1 MSLTKRVRKGIS
13 LLASFAMGAGL
24 MIGTFAAPAAAV
36 ADSVTINTAG
46 GVRYDDTYR
55 EELHGQVCDFWYNYG
70 NDFDTTYA
78 NEGVFINGTFSG
90 PNAAE
95 MELVS
100 VTLVDLP
107 EGSENDL
114 LELDWV
120 DFNRY
125 DRAGV
130 AGWDEDAEMEECSSD
145 HDFEVFMADDTYG
158 DSEFSYWDVAG
169 DYTYRLEFANSFD
182 GDGTVTMTQ

>member
-1 MSLTKRVRKGIS
+1 MSMSKRVRKGIS

-55 EELHGQVCDFWYNYG
+55 EELHGQVCDFYYNYG
-70 NDFDTTYA
+70 DDFDTTYA
-78 NEGVFINGTFSG
+78 NYGVFINGTFSG

-107 EGSENDL
+107 EGSENDIF
-114 LELDWV
+114 ELDWV
-120 DFNRY
+120 DFNRF

-130 AGWDEDAEMEECSSD
+130 TMFDDAEMEVCSSD
-145 HDFEVFMADDTYG
+145 HDFEVFMEDTMSG
-158 DSEFSYWDVAG
+158 DSEFAYWDVAG
-169 DYTYRLEFANSFD
+169 DYTYRLSFANSFD
-182 GDGTVTMTQ
+182 GDGTVTMT